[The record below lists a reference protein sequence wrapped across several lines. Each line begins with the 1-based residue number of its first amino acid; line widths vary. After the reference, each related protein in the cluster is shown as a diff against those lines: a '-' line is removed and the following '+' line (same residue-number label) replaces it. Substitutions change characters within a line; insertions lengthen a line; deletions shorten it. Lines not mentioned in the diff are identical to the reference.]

1 LGTWEAIAG
10 AGLQPTPLAAIDID
24 SEALQIYAR
33 NLAPRMAM
41 LRNANS
47 VVDFQVNGRGEEA
60 RFAYEPVI
68 IDRQL
73 GQFINKVDLF
83 LAGPPCQGNS
93 NLNNHTR
100 REDPRNLLYLG
111 AAAIGVALHAK
122 GMIIEN
128 VPDVVKDRQGVV
140 ENTKSVLRNAGYEI
154 TTGILNAQELGCA
167 QTRRRHFLIA
177 CQRPFIHQLDEVA
190 ECMKKPSVDVRWAIG
205 DLVDVVDETYFDSA
219 SIISRDNIKRIDFL
233 FDNDLYEL
241 PDAERPVCH
250 QDGHTY
256 PSVYGRLRWNLPA
269 GTITTGF
276 QTPGRGRYIHPSKR
290 RVLTPH
296 EAARLQGFPDF
307 FVFEADAKPSR
318 AALSKWIGDAVPP
331 MLGYVTATC
340 ALSGLSEFH
349 DTTK

>member
-1 LGTWEAIAG
+1 MGTWEAIAG
-10 AGLQPTPLAAIDID
+10 AGLQPVPLAAIDID
-24 SEALQIYAR
+24 SEALQIYAK
-33 NLAPRMAM
+33 NLAPRRVI

-47 VVDFQVNGRGEEA
+47 LIDFQVNGRGEEA
-60 RFAYEPVI
+60 KFAYEPMI

-73 GQFINKVDLF
+73 NQFVDKVDLF

-111 AAAIGVALHAK
+111 AAAIGVALRAK
-122 GMIIEN
+122 GIIIEN
-128 VPDVVKDRQGVV
+128 VPEVVKDRQGVV
-140 ENTKSVLRNAGYEI
+140 ENTKSVLKNAGYQI

-177 CQRPFIHQLDEVA
+177 SQNPMAQLDEVA
-190 ECMKKPSVDVRWAIG
+190 VRMKRPPVDVLWAIG
-205 DLVDVVDETYFDSA
+205 DLADVVDETYFNSA
-219 SIISRDNIKRIDFL
+219 SIISRENIKRIDFL
-233 FDNDLYEL
+233 FDNDLFEL

-256 PSVYGRLRWNLPA
+256 PSVYGRLRWDQPA

-307 FVFEADAKPSR
+307 FVFEADTKPSR

-340 ALSGLSEFH
+340 ALLGLSEIH
-349 DTTK
+349 ESTK